1 MTWVVDTCLI
11 IDVLDNDPSFG
22 ADSARLIDKYAQE
35 GLSICPISY
44 IELAPAFLGDRR
56 RQDEFLGA
64 IGINHDTVLDRH
76 FIEAAYYA
84 WNQQVLLK
92 RTKNAS
98 RRPVAD
104 ILIGAFALREKGILT
119 RNPSDF
125 TRIFPK
131 LKVIT
136 P

>member
-1 MTWVVDTCLI
+1 MNWVVDTCLI

-22 ADSARLIDKYAQE
+22 AGSARLIDEYAKE

-56 RQDEFLGA
+56 RQDEFLSA
-64 IGINHDTVLDRH
+64 IGIIHDKMLDGH
-76 FIEAAYYA
+76 FIESAYSA
-84 WNQQVLLK
+84 WDRQVSLK
-92 RTKNAS
+92 RSKKVL
-98 RRPVAD
+98 RRPIAD
-104 ILIGAFALREKGILT
+104 ILIGAFALRRKGILT

-125 TRIFPK
+125 TRVFPN

-136 P
+136 T

>member
-1 MTWVVDTCLI
+1 MNWVVDTCMI

-22 ADSARLIDKYAQE
+22 AISARLIDEYAPE
-35 GLSICPISY
+35 GLSLCPISY
-44 IELAPAFLGDRR
+44 IELAPAFLGDKR
-56 RQDEFLGA
+56 RQNEFLSA
-64 IGINHDTVLDRH
+64 IGIDYNEVLDQR
-76 FIEAAYYA
+76 FIEDAYRA
-84 WNQQVLLK
+84 WDRQVILK
-92 RTKNAS
+92 RSKQAA

-104 ILIGAFALREKGILT
+104 ILIGAFALRRKGILT

-125 TRIFPK
+125 KRVFPK